1 MSEHTVTTVD
11 TAPQAPAAPANG
23 NSEPYTSPPVDIYE
37 TATGFTLLADM
48 PGVPQDNLEVSVAN
62 NVLTLKGH
70 VGQGLPGK
78 ARYQE
83 FEPVSILRR
92 FKLNNAFDTEGVEA
106 ELSNGVLTLHIPKAK
121 AAMPRQIDI
130 KIA

>member
-11 TAPQAPAAPANG
+11 TAPQAPTAPANG
-23 NSEPYTSPPVDIYE
+23 SPEHYASPPVDIYE
-37 TATGFTLLADM
+37 TATGFALLADM
-48 PGVPQDNLEVSVAN
+48 PGVSQDNLEVSVAN
-62 NVLTLKGH
+62 NVLTLKGR
-70 VGQGLPGK
+70 VAQGLPGK

-83 FEPVSILRR
+83 FEPASILRR
-92 FKLNNAFDTEGVEA
+92 FKLDNAFDTERVEA
-106 ELSNGVLTLHIPKAK
+106 ELRNGVLTLHIPKAK